1 MQEKSFKF
9 RESFGVA
16 INAMDDKTA
25 GRFIKNIC
33 KYVFDNKHPESND
46 ATLKSAFTLIKNT
59 LDEEKEYKAY
69 GKMGG
74 QKSAEMRKKQN
85 ESIDIHVEKIGGE
98 NPYEMLKSMVENTTK
113 SPKSDH

>member
-25 GRFIKNIC
+25 GKFIKSIC
-33 KYVFDNKHPESND
+33 KYVFEDKHPESND
-46 ATLKSAFTLIKNT
+46 AIIKSAFTLIKST
-59 LDEEKEYKAY
+59 LDDEREYKAY

-74 QKSAEMRKKQN
+74 QKSAEMKKKQN
-85 ESIDIHVEKIGGE
+85 EGMGIRVEKVAVE
-98 NPYEMLKSMVENTTK
+98 TPYEMIKSMVEKSTN
-113 SPKSDH
+113 SPKK

>member
-33 KYVFDNKHPESND
+33 KYVFDNRIPESND
-46 ATLKSAFTLIKNT
+46 STLKSSFTLIRNT
-59 LDEEKEYKAY
+59 LDEEREYKAY
-69 GKMGG
+69 GKIGG
-74 QKSAEMRKKQN
+74 QKSAEMRKREKPL
-85 ESIDIHVEKIGGE
+85 IDIRVGEVDGE
-98 NPYEMLKSMVENTTK
+98 NMVEVIKAVMENAANA
-113 SPKSDH
+113 PNA